1 MNLDHWI
8 ESLFPLTLDTDWDDF
23 FAKPSNPF
31 SAELL
36 EKLKAFL
43 EEIHSISGI
52 NNCLEECFFYRPAE
66 IVAPDLFFLI
76 VSTLFCILNF
86 IPCFFKI
93 FINSDEISLSIP
105 GVI

>member
-36 EKLKAFL
+36 EKIKAFL
-43 EEIHSISGI
+43 EEIHPISGI
-52 NNCLEECFFYRPAE
+52 NNCLEE
-66 IVAPDLFFLI
+66 FLP
-76 VSTLFCILNF
+76 IL
-86 IPCFFKI
+86 
-93 FINSDEISLSIP
+93 LSSGNP
-105 GVI
+105 EAALSQLLDFSKSFL